1 MSKIIQGTKVKSF
14 QLDPL
19 PAVLPKQYL
28 DILLPVLNLSLSQDI
43 VPGCMKEAPL
53 DLKQSSLEYE
63 LVSNYRPISNLMFTS
78 KLCERV
84 VDYSVSFPI

>member
-28 DILLPVLNLSLSQDI
+28 DILLPVLT
-43 VPGCMKEAPL
+43 
-53 DLKQSSLEYE
+53 
-63 LVSNYRPISNLMFTS
+63 FH
-78 KLCERV
+78 
-84 VDYSVSFPI
+84 